1 MKKILLIDNYDSFTY
16 NLKHLMEKNYNGKI
30 VVKRNDK
37 INEQFLK
44 SSVFDGFVISPGPK
58 TPSEAGWS
66 NLIIDRYHEKK
77 PILGVCLG
85 MQCIN
90 EYFGGK
96 TVRSKKPVHGKSDK
110 INVLKRKIL
119 FKNVPDKFFG
129 ARYHSLICD
138 VINKDLIITSDL
150 KKIPMS
156 VEHEKYNIMG
166 VQFHPESFMSS
177 HGDIIIKNFLK
188 IL

>member
-16 NLKHLMEKNYNGKI
+16 NLKYLIEKNYNGKI
-30 VVKRNDK
+30 IVKRNDK
-37 INEQFLK
+37 INEQFLN
-44 SSVFDGFVISPGPK
+44 SSIFDGFVISPGPK

-66 NLIIDRYHEKK
+66 NLIIDRYHKTR
-77 PILGVCLG
+77 PIFGVCLG

-90 EYFGGK
+90 EYFNGK
-96 TVRSKKPVHGKSDK
+96 TIRSKKPVHGKSDQ
-110 INVLKRKIL
+110 INILKRKIL

-138 VINKDLIITSDL
+138 VRNQDLKITSDYNN
-150 KKIPMS
+150 IPMS
-156 VEHEKYNIMG
+156 VEHERYNVMG
-166 VQFHPESFMSS
+166 VQFHPESFMSGY
-177 HGDIIIKNFLK
+177 GDVIIRNFLK